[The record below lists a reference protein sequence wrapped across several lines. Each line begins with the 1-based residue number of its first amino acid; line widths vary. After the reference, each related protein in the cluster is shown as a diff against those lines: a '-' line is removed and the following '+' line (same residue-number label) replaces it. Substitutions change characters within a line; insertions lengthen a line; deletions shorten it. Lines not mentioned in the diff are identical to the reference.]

1 MALLA
6 VVRTN
11 PTPDVE
17 GFAICA
23 EVAEGG
29 TAVQAFKHHG
39 VTHGQFWHWTE
50 HNETLRAAW
59 HRARLS
65 QAHALADQALELA
78 DEPISYGDMAAV
90 NRQRLR
96 VDTRKWYTSKIA
108 PKIFGDRI
116 EHDHTHRVG
125 VVLLPP
131 VNQPAKV
138 PKAHGTPS
146 VTASTTNG
154 ALPAQTDSAAQ
165 GQPPSANQAQTDS
178 QNARAETVDS
188 ALHARSMGTQKVS
201 STTHIVSSMVPE
213 VAALVEARDSQS
225 DASDA

>member
-23 EVAEGG
+23 DVAEGG
-29 TAVQAFKHHG
+29 TAVQAFKRYG
-39 VTHGQFWHWTE
+39 VTHGQFWYWTE
-50 HNETLRAAW
+50 NHEKLRDAW
-59 HRARLS
+59 SRARLS

-131 VNQPAKV
+131 VNQPAKALKPHSTVSV
-138 PKAHGTPS
+138 PQG
-146 VTASTTNG
+146 STNA
-154 ALPAQTDSAAQ
+154 ALPAQTDNSTA
-165 GQPPSANQAQTDS
+165 QAQTEAG
-178 QNARAETVDS
+178 NGRPETRPETVDS
-188 ALHARSMGTQKVS
+188 ALHPRTVDAQ
-201 STTHIVSSMVPE
+201 IVSSMTPE
-213 VAALVEARDSQS
+213 VRALAEARDSQS

>member
-1 MALLA
+1 MRNASALHAKRPSSVAPRVASSMLSPHNLVALLA

-29 TAVQAFKHHG
+29 TAVQAFKRHG
-39 VTHGQFWHWTE
+39 VTHGQFWYWTE
-50 HNETLRAAW
+50 NHEKLRDAW

-96 VDTRKWYTSKIA
+96 VDTRKWYTAKIA

-131 VNQPAKV
+131 VNQP
-138 PKAHGTPS
+138 PKALQPHSTAS
-146 VTASTTNG
+146 VTASSTNG
-154 ALPAQTDSAAQ
+154 ALPAQTDSTQQREGVVDAH
-165 GQPPSANQAQTDS
+165 G
-178 QNARAETVDS
+178 RAEI
-188 ALHARSMGTQKVS
+188 R
-201 STTHIVSSMVPE
+201 
-213 VAALVEARDSQS
+213 
-225 DASDA
+225 

>member
-1 MALLA
+1 MSQPLA
-6 VVRTN
+6 VMRSN

-50 HNETLRAAW
+50 HHDRLREAW

-78 DEPISYGDMAAV
+78 DEPVSYGDMAAV

-138 PKAHGTPS
+138 PKPHSTAS
-146 VTASTTNG
+146 VTASSTNG
-154 ALPAQTDSAAQ
+154 ALT
-165 GQPPSANQAQTDS
+165 AQTDS
-178 QNARAETVDS
+178 QTQPANHRPETVDS
-188 ALHARSMGTQKVS
+188 ALHPRTVDVQIVS
-201 STTHIVSSMVPE
+201 STTQIVSSMTPE
-213 VAALVEARDSQS
+213 VRALAEARDSQS
-225 DASDA
+225 DADDA